1 MEGYPQ
7 VFARPDRE
15 QWEDA
20 MPRSLSLIGVCALA
34 LVFSLPAH
42 GQDSPSLGD
51 LARQAQKDKEKAN
64 KPSAKV
70 ITNDDVPSGS
80 GGGLGQAA
88 QPGAAGNTGAPVS
101 PAEQLHKLESVLD
114 QLDSLD
120 RATLAKN
127 ALQGNDTNFPGRDK
141 WEVRLFAAKQTFVS
155 QGRAMLERAR
165 QIQASAESLKGVQD
179 PSDPRVKDMGARLQ
193 GFVRDAIQIGSAFDA
208 VMMEGRDLAAQTS
221 SH

>member
-1 MEGYPQ
+1 
-7 VFARPDRE
+7 
-15 QWEDA
+15 

-51 LARQAQKDKEKAN
+51 LARQAQKDKAN
-64 KPSAKV
+64 KPVAKV

-80 GGGLGQAA
+80 GGGLGQVA
-88 QPGAAGNTGAPVS
+88 QPGAAGSTGAAES
-101 PAEQLHKLESVLD
+101 PAEKLDKLESLLGQV
-114 QLDSLD
+114 DSLD

-141 WEVRLFAAKQTFVS
+141 WEEKLFAAKQTFVS

-179 PSDPRVKDMGARLQ
+179 PNDPRVKDMGARLQ
-193 GFVRDAIQIGSAFDA
+193 GLVRDAIQIGSAFQA
-208 VMMEGRDLAAQTS
+208 VMMEGRDLAAQAS